1 MAIFKQL
8 FKVIL
13 LAGISASA
21 FASNIMLEQGYIRAM
36 PASVP
41 NTAAYLTLSN
51 HGAATELVSAS
62 TPMARE
68 TMLHTL
74 IEEDGLVK
82 MRHVAAFPLPEHG
95 QLTLQSSGDH
105 IMIMGLKAPLQ
116 LGQKVPMTLSFA
128 NGETLNIELE
138 VKSPHDA
145 PAAQEHHH
153 HHH

>member
-51 HGAATELVSAS
+51 HGPATELVSAS
-62 TPMARE
+62 TPVDRE
-68 TMLHTL
+68 AMLHTL

-116 LGQKVPMTLSFA
+116 LGQKVPVTLGFA

-153 HHH
+153 HH

>member
-62 TPMARE
+62 TPVP
-68 TMLHTL
+68 
-74 IEEDGLVK
+74 VK
-82 MRHVAAFPLPEHG
+82 PCCIP
-95 QLTLQSSGDH
+95 
-105 IMIMGLKAPLQ
+105 
-116 LGQKVPMTLSFA
+116 
-128 NGETLNIELE
+128 
-138 VKSPHDA
+138 
-145 PAAQEHHH
+145 
-153 HHH
+153 